1 MTILQHLRQIRA
13 LRPAPVI
20 PIHRDPFRAVTGN
33 LIGPINKFGGTTS
46 IIDEAI
52 EPIATGAAT
61 LVAGHAQQVEP
72 AGEVAEYGGT
82 VAGHFKI
89 ATQIATELVSTIW
102 YPAGLWHTSII
113 ENANETG
120 RFSTAQ
126 DYSERTNADYEP

>member
-61 LVAGHAQQVEP
+61 LVTGYTQQVEP
-72 AGEVAEYGGT
+72 AGEAAEYGGT

-89 ATQIATELVSTIW
+89 AAELVSTIW

-113 ENANETG
+113 ENANE
-120 RFSTAQ
+120 FSTAQ

>member
-33 LIGPINKFGGTTS
+33 LIGPIDKFGGTTS

-61 LVAGHAQQVEP
+61 LVTGYTQQVEP

-89 ATQIATELVSTIW
+89 AAELVSTIW

-113 ENANETG
+113 ENANE
-120 RFSTAQ
+120 FSTAQ

>member
-1 MTILQHLRQIRA
+1 MTILQRLRQIRA

-61 LVAGHAQQVEP
+61 IVTGYKQQVEP
-72 AGEVAEYGGT
+72 AGEAAEYGGT

-89 ATQIATELVSTIW
+89 ADDLVSTIS

-113 ENANETG
+113 ENANE
-120 RFSTAQ
+120 FSTVRIIQ
-126 DYSERTNADYEP
+126 NAL

>member
-13 LRPAPVI
+13 LRPAPLI

-61 LVAGHAQQVEP
+61 LVTGYTQQVEP
-72 AGEVAEYGGT
+72 AGEAAEYGGT

-89 ATQIATELVSTIW
+89 AAELVSTIW

-113 ENANETG
+113 ENANE
-120 RFSTAQ
+120 FSTAQ

>member
-33 LIGPINKFGGTTS
+33 LIGPIDKFGGTTS

-61 LVAGHAQQVEP
+61 LVTGYTQQVEP
-72 AGEVAEYGGT
+72 AGEAAEYGGT

-89 ATQIATELVSTIW
+89 AAELVSTIW

-113 ENANETG
+113 ENANE
-120 RFSTAQ
+120 FSTAQ

>member
-61 LVAGHAQQVEP
+61 LVTGYTQQVEP

-89 ATQIATELVSTIW
+89 AAELVSTIW

-113 ENANETG
+113 ENANE
-120 RFSTAQ
+120 FSTAQ

>member
-33 LIGPINKFGGTTS
+33 LIGPIDKFGGTTS

-52 EPIATGAAT
+52 EPIATGPAT
-61 LVAGHAQQVEP
+61 LVTGYTQQVEP

-82 VAGHFKI
+82 VAGHFK
-89 ATQIATELVSTIW
+89 IATELVSTIW

-113 ENANETG
+113 ENANE
-120 RFSTAQ
+120 FSTAQ

>member
-33 LIGPINKFGGTTS
+33 LIGPIDKFGGTTS

-89 ATQIATELVSTIW
+89 AAELVSTIW

-113 ENANETG
+113 ENANE
-120 RFSTAQ
+120 FSTAQ